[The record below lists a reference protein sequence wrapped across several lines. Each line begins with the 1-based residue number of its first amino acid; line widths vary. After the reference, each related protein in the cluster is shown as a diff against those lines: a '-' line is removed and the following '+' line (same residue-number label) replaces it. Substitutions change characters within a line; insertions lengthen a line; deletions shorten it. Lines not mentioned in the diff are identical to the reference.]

1 MDPEQR
7 LPRPPDVEDETPLAL
22 TIPPAARKLLS
33 EQDLQNIAAGISR
46 SQPFAGN

>member
-7 LPRPPDVEDETPLAL
+7 QPRPPDVEDETPLAL

-33 EQDLQNIAAGISR
+33 EQDLQDIAAGMCRNQRIV
-46 SQPFAGN
+46 GG